1 MPNEAKQCREHGQDN
16 EREESCK
23 RKILFLLLL
32 LLLLLLLI
40 IIIRVYI
47 HS

>member
-32 LLLLLLLI
+32 LIIIIII